1 MEEEENHTDAEEA
14 DVPKLLP
21 SERIRDP
28 LGDQLDCPCRDQ
40 KDAHPEGHSMEKEL
54 VHDHVNHHHNSELS
68 EEEDA
73 YEPGALR
80 ASLDSEDPV
89 QKRRDKEMH

>member
-1 MEEEENHTDAEEA
+1 MEEKKKHTDAEEA

-28 LGDQLDCPCRDQ
+28 LGDQFDCPCRDQ
-40 KDAHPEGHSMEKEL
+40 KDAQPEGHGMEKEL
-54 VHDHVNHHHNSELS
+54 VHDDVNHHHNSELS

-73 YEPGALR
+73 YESGVLR
-80 ASLDSEDPV
+80 ASLDSKDTV
-89 QKRRDKEMH
+89 QKRRNE